1 MKIGVFTDLHLGKRQ
16 YGLQERE
23 EDFYSQY
30 DYAINCFVQENVDL
44 VICAGDVFDMA
55 RPSPK
60 AIGRFYNGVKTL
72 DEHNIYFVNIIG
84 NHSMIQSPNFLT
96 PDELTKDFT
105 GNSYTLLDVERDIV
119 LDDVYIAGLPFH
131 FNYEYNSLKEKIEL
145 LNNKAFESH
154 KKSKILVLHQAFK
167 EFCGFSGESLSINDI
182 NVSNFDLVICGHIH
196 EKKLIEMDDG
206 DFVFLQPGSLERS
219 SIAEA
224 SDEENQGKGIFIL
237 DTDHLD
243 VNSIAESFVR
253 LQNPRK
259 FFISDMY
266 MDSVEDV
273 NNIEQ
278 EILAGI
284 SHCKVPPILFLK
296 IHDKSGS
303 FQRVLDMTK
312 DLRSHFLTVNFNY
325 FDENLEIENVIVEN
339 SNDIPSPREAVK
351 IALNPMDKD
360 ERALGLDLY
369 DSLKDG
375 KDVTKIL
382 DDFLEK
388 RKSDYESV
396 YDKHCYTDEDLDELE
411 SFFDNLG

>member
-1 MKIGVFTDLHLGKRQ
+1 MKIAIYVPSYQFRYTYIIKELNKLFELNNANRQ
-16 YGLQERE
+16 I
-23 EDFYSQY
+23 DIF
-30 DYAINCFVQENVDL
+30 
-44 VICAGDVFDMA
+44 
-55 RPSPK
+55 
-60 AIGRFYNGVKTL
+60 
-72 DEHNIYFVNIIG
+72 
-84 NHSMIQSPNFLT
+84 
-96 PDELTKDFT
+96 
-105 GNSYTLLDVERDIV
+105 IV
-119 LDDVYIAGLPFH
+119 LSKNDSNKSSY
-131 FNYEYNSLKEKIEL
+131 YELKK
-145 LNNKAFESH
+145 N
-154 KKSKILVLHQAFK
+154 
-167 EFCGFSGESLSINDI
+167 G
-182 NVSNFDLVICGHIH
+182 
-196 EKKLIEMDDG
+196 
-206 DFVFLQPGSLERS
+206 
-219 SIAEA
+219 
-224 SDEENQGKGIFIL
+224 IL
-237 DTDHLD
+237 DSRINILEFD

-339 SNDIPSPREAVK
+339 SN
-351 IALNPMDKD
+351 